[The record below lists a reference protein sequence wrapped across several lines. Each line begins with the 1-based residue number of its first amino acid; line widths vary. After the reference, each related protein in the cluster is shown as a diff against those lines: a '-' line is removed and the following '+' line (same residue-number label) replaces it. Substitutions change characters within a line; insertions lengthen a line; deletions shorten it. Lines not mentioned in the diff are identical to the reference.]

1 MCKML
6 FLAGRFL
13 EFLLIFSFQN
23 FVPDM
28 SGHVSL
34 WVYFA
39 FFCLSRTCKIYIF
52 HTNSQLLFLHVHFSV
67 PISVF
72 TPVPPTPPR
81 TNIYILC
88 FCLTHIPLCWSYPFP
103 LFDTLSY
110 HPFST
115 SVTISLVG
123 WLSSCACL
131 LPPSF
136 CSYVCF
142 ICVLSCLQF
151 PVCLYLSLTKLRAWS
166 LMLDCLDSNPSC
178 VLTCK
183 TASE

>member
-1 MCKML
+1 MSQPCIPGRCVFWVQKSGFAFCSYIPSCHLPQEICRPQDCCPLMCKML

-67 PISVF
+67 PISVSPLRG
-72 TPVPPTPPR
+72 PVPVTHL
-81 TNIYILC
+81 ILC
-88 FCLTHIPLCWSYPFP
+88 QNSECLL
-103 LFDTLSY
+103 LSY
-110 HPFST
+110 
-115 SVTISLVG
+115 
-123 WLSSCACL
+123 CN
-131 LPPSF
+131 
-136 CSYVCF
+136 
-142 ICVLSCLQF
+142 
-151 PVCLYLSLTKLRAWS
+151 LSLCRSFLIFFF
-166 LMLDCLDSNPSC
+166 
-178 VLTCK
+178 VLQIG
-183 TASE
+183 